1 MKRIKRSAPAQG
13 QAQGQAVSVA
23 PVALVAPVA
32 PVALVAQ
39 QDGYAKKCAVLL
51 TGLLLHPLGLPAA
64 VS

>member
-32 PVALVAQ
+32 PVAPVALVAQ

-51 TGLLLHPLGLPAA
+51 TGLLTGH
-64 VS
+64 